1 MCQKNLKFFSAL
13 MVLVAAAVLI
23 SSCGGGGGSGGGAGA
38 PARGIVSGTVQAP
51 NGQIAFHAK
60 PNLFRDF
67 VAHFTPSANAAVT
80 GISSVA
86 EGTAVELVRIDEA
99 GAVIATL
106 AVTSTSGG
114 NYSFD
119 LNTLGLDFAS
129 DLIVRVVGPAGM
141 QMRAFVSGETV
152 HIDPVSEA
160 AVQMILDQIA
170 GSQGALN
177 RFTPKELVDFRA
189 NVDLL
194 TTLQEMAAGIDLE
207 ATVLKIREIAAND
220 ASLTAFIVS
229 ASGSGQTA
237 EAPGD
242 IGNFFPFS
250 PGNVWRFQGTIS
262 TDGNPGD
269 SFFNTSRITGTK
281 LINGLNATVLTE
293 TNHNNSLGEIGEY
306 YLVKDREGIIYQGNN
321 DSSDFLT
328 PALVPYRQFR
338 FPMQMNAVFEQ
349 TRKTGLDLGEDL
361 DGDGRN
367 ERVDFTSQV
376 TMAGFESV
384 TVPVGSFPKSV
395 KVQAEAK
402 MTITFSRNRTRFT
415 ATEVQTQWF
424 ASGVGPIKRMSE
436 FQGRNSE
443 GTFSETVTEELIGF
457 IADGHG
463 KGIRI
468 EITPSRAEVLT
479 DKTVQ
484 FTATAFDEF
493 DSPLPDVSF
502 AWRSSRPEFATVD
515 SNGLA
520 TGLLS
525 GPTEISAMAG
535 DIVSNTAKLTV
546 KFLIAEGMA
555 APNSDTQNP
564 GRSAVSF
571 DGTNYLLVYCRS
583 LGSPSGL
590 IGVTISQNGEILKTF
605 PISQKSCP
613 AAPSVAFD
621 GTNFLIVFG
630 QTGQISG
637 IRVSPAGVVLDGPDG
652 FFISSAD
659 HNPHVSFNGTNYLVV
674 FGKFINGHDVYGV
687 RVTPGGQVSEPFL
700 IAEGNLEQVVTS
712 VAFDGTNHMVSWI
725 ENNHV
730 TDNSRIFVSRVTPS
744 GVVLD
749 PSGILVSSAPGVK
762 GYPEI
767 TFDGTNYFVVW
778 ADGRRDPE
786 HFQPSRVDI
795 LGARIKP
802 DGTLLDGPPETGGI
816 PINTADVTP
825 FTKGYPT
832 VTFDGTNYFVIW
844 AVASFSPPAGIFAA
858 RVTPDGRLIDGP
870 PNQFGITI
878 SEASCFA
885 CRLVHPLAFP
895 AGKNLFITWVNN
907 SEQFGT
913 SKEILGFIFPQ

>member
-1 MCQKNLKFFSAL
+1 M
-13 MVLVAAAVLI
+13 
-23 SSCGGGGGSGGGAGA
+23 
-38 PARGIVSGTVQAP
+38 
-51 NGQIAFHAK
+51 
-60 PNLFRDF
+60 
-67 VAHFTPSANAAVT
+67 
-80 GISSVA
+80 
-86 EGTAVELVRIDEA
+86 
-99 GAVIATL
+99 IATL

-119 LNTLGLDFAS
+119 LNTLGFDFAS
-129 DLIVRVVGPAGM
+129 DLIVRVVGPAGL

-177 RFTPKELVDFRA
+177 RFTPKELVDFTA

-194 TTLQEMAAGIDLE
+194 TTLQEMAAGSDLE
-207 ATVLKIREIAAND
+207 ATVLKIREIATND
-220 ASLTAFIVS
+220 ASLTAFIIS

-281 LINGLNATVLTE
+281 LINGLKATVFTE
-293 TNHNNSLGEIGEY
+293 TNHNNSLGEISEY
-306 YLVKDREGIIYQGNN
+306 YLVKYREGIIYQGNS

-328 PALVPYRQFR
+328 PALVPYRQFL

-395 KVQAEAK
+395 KVQAEGK
-402 MTITFSRNRTRFT
+402 MTITFSRNRTSFT

-436 FQGRNSE
+436 FQGRNAE

-468 EITPSRAEVLT
+468 EITPSRTEVLT
-479 DKTVQ
+479 NETVQ
-484 FTATAFDEF
+484 FSATAFDEF

-525 GPTEISAMAG
+525 GPTEISAAAG

-546 KFLIAEGMA
+546 TFLIAEGVA
-555 APNSDTQNP
+555 NTESP
-564 GRSAVSF
+564 GRFAVGF
-571 DGTNYLLVYCRS
+571 DGTDYLLVFCRTS
-583 LGSPSGL
+583 GSSSGL
-590 IGVTISQNGEILKTF
+590 FGVTISQKGEILKTF
-605 PISQKSCP
+605 PISQAACP
-613 AAPSVAFD
+613 AALSVAFD
-621 GTNFLIVFG
+621 GNHFLIAFG

-637 IRVSPAGVVLDGPDG
+637 VRVSPAGVVLDGPEG

-659 HNPHVSFNGTNYLVV
+659 HNPHVSFNGTDYLVV
-674 FGKFINGHDVYGV
+674 FGKFINSHDVYGV
-687 RVTPGGQVSEPFL
+687 RVTPAGQVSEPFL
-700 IAEGNLEQVVTS
+700 IAGGSLEQVGTS

-725 ENNHV
+725 ENNLL
-730 TDNSRIFVSRVTPS
+730 TSTIRIFVSRVTPS

-749 PSGILVSSAPGVK
+749 PNGILVSSAPGSK

-767 TFDGTNYFVVW
+767 TFGGTNYFVVW
-778 ADGRRDPE
+778 PDGRRDAE
-786 HFQPSRVDI
+786 HTQASLVDI
-795 LGARIKP
+795 RGARIKL
-802 DGTLLDGPPETGGI
+802 DGTLLDGPPDAGGI
-816 PINTADVTP
+816 PINTADVAP
-825 FTKGYPT
+825 LAKWHPT
-832 VTFDGTNYFVIW
+832 VAFDGTNYFVIW
-844 AVASFSPPAGIFAA
+844 EVASFSPPAGLFAA
-858 RVTPDGRLIDGP
+858 RVTPEGRLIDGP
-870 PNQFGITI
+870 PNQLGMTINEPGCFG
-878 SEASCFA
+878 CQ
-885 CRLVHPLAFP
+885 LLHPVVSP
-895 AGKNLFITWVNN
+895 AGENLFISWEN
-907 SEQFGT
+907 SGA
-913 SKEILGFIFPQ
+913 SKNILGFIFPQ